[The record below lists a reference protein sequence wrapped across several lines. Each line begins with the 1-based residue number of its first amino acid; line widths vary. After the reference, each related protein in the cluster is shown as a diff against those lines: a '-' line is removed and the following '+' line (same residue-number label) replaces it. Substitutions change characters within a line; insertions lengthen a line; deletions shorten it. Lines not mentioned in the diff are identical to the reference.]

1 MARSRR
7 SRGGALTAARRNRL
21 RASQFVFP
29 GTRRYPIDTLGR
41 ARNALARVSQHGSAS
56 EKARVRAA
64 VRRRWPSIA
73 VGGVTRKAKATRRR
87 R

>member
-7 SRGGALTAARRNRL
+7 KGPLTAARRNRL
-21 RASQFVFP
+21 ATSSFALS
-29 GTRRYPIDTLGR
+29 GRRYPIDTINR
-41 ARNALARVSQHGSAS
+41 ARNALARVAQHGSSS

-64 VRRRWPSIA
+64 VRRKYPSIA
-73 VGGVTRKAKATRRR
+73 VGGVPTRKTRTRRR

>member
-7 SRGGALTAARRNRL
+7 RGPLTAARRNRL
-21 RASQFVFP
+21 AASQFVFP
-29 GTRRYPIDTLGR
+29 GTRRYPIDTLNR
-41 ARNALARVSQHGSAS
+41 ARSALSRVAQHGSAS

-73 VGGVTRKAKATRRR
+73 VGGVPTRRTRSSKR
-87 R
+87 RR